1 MHTRRQVRTEQTAVE
16 RRMHWKTLLVH
27 ITGMVDQALLLRNQ
41 ITGRVRLTDGERK
54 ALADISQQLGKKA
67 LEEVAKVV
75 EPDTILCWH
84 RNLVAPQFDG
94 LRQRQAPG
102 RPKIDQPWR
111 RSACRGSSCLGKRR
125 SAMR

>member
-1 MHTRRQVRTEQTAVE
+1 MN
-16 RRMHWKTLLVH
+16 WKTLLVH

-54 ALADISQQLGKKA
+54 ALADIGQQLRKKV

-75 EPDTILCWH
+75 KPDTILCWH
-84 RNLVAPQFDG
+84 RNLVAQQFDG
-94 LRQRQAPG
+94 LRQHQAPG

-111 RSACRGSSCLGKRR
+111 RSACRGSSCLGKCR

>member
-1 MHTRRQVRTEQTAVE
+1 MHTRRQVRTEQTVVE

-27 ITGMVDQALLLRNQ
+27 IG
-41 ITGRVRLTDGERK
+41 
-54 ALADISQQLGKKA
+54 QQMGKKA

-75 EPDTILCWH
+75 KPDTILCSH